1 MKNFF
6 KGISLSSIA
15 AGALAAVTSMLLAS
29 QIGIYG
35 SAIGVGV
42 LEPKAYAEAFS
53 SLVSQLST
61 GEALAGMAEAVDRK
75 TGTYSKGMKQRLG
88 IADILMK
95 DPEVLIMD
103 EPTNGI
109 DPEGMRELMVLIREL
124 AEKDGRTILI
134 SSHQLH
140 QIQQICDR
148 VGIFV
153 SGSLVACGEIGELGK
168 QIEQE
173 AGYCFEVG
181 ADPGGERL
189 LERLLSFEGVRE
201 AKLEEDIC
209 VVRAAQD
216 MRGQIARELSG
227 EGFAL
232 THLRRR
238 GGDLDEIYAKYF
250 EKAGEKHAG
259 KRENGKPG
267 ARRRA

>member
-1 MKNFF
+1 ME
-6 KGISLSSIA
+6 LSKM
-15 AGALAAVTSMLLAS
+15 LAMVDHTLLK
-29 QIGIYG
+29 
-35 SAIGVGV
+35 
-42 LEPKAYAEAFS
+42 PEA
-53 SLVSQLST
+53 T
-61 GEALAGMAEAVDRK
+61 WA
-75 TGTYSKGMKQRLG
+75 
-88 IADILMK
+88 
-95 DPEVLIMD
+95 
-103 EPTNGI
+103 
-109 DPEGMRELMVLIREL
+109 
-124 AEKDGRTILI
+124 
-134 SSHQLH
+134 

-216 MRGQIARELSG
+216 MRGQIARELSE